1 MIVPVE
7 EVSVGDDP
15 AALVAA
21 DEDGGEDVADL
32 EDTAGRLVHEHKV
45 HGGSRLILHT
55 ANYTV

>member
-15 AALVAA
+15 AALLAA

-32 EDTAGRLVHEHKV
+32 ENTAG
-45 HGGSRLILHT
+45 
-55 ANYTV
+55 